1 MILDIIEVAE
11 SHSGANL
18 AAAIMKILED
28 LQISEKILSMTC
40 DNALANHKM
49 VDKLHIMLLEFGRWA
64 SHTQCF
70 LHTMNLVTKAL
81 LSQFDVRKGSAVDA
95 ALSEVE
101 EHETGA
107 KALNANVDSEVD
119 DTEGLVDLMD
129 EMDPAEWAVHE
140 EHLCPVRLVLM
151 KICKLA
157 FKIINSM
164 TILLLEWHQMLE
176 RLKLWCHNMLR
187 NIQTHCNLTYDM
199 LVFALEYC
207 SAVESLTQIRD
218 LGLRRYELGPEEWA
232 LAQQLAN
239 MLKVC

>member
-1 MILDIIEVAE
+1 
-11 SHSGANL
+11 
-18 AAAIMKILED
+18 
-28 LQISEKILSMTC
+28 MTC

-49 VDKLHIMLLEFGRWA
+49 VNKLHIMLLEFGRWA

-107 KALNANVDSEVD
+107 KALNADMDSEVD

-151 KICKLA
+151 KVRIHCMATHL
-157 FKIINSM
+157 FLINLLPRSASWHSRLSIQWQSYFWSGTRCLNVWSCGVITCCATFRPTVIWHM
-164 TILLLEWHQMLE
+164 TCL
-176 RLKLWCHNMLR
+176 
-187 NIQTHCNLTYDM
+187 
-199 LVFALEYC
+199 C
-207 SAVESLTQIRD
+207 SHWSI
-218 LGLRRYELGPEEWA
+218 
-232 LAQQLAN
+232 AQQ
-239 MLKVC
+239 